1 MGKIMI
7 SYHNA
12 LLHVYIDRYMIQINT
27 LDFFSEISL
36 KANSE
41 VIFAS
46 EFDNLTFLNHQL

>member
-12 LLHVYIDRYMIQINT
+12 LIHVYIDRYMIQINT
-27 LDFFSEISL
+27 LDFSVKSAWKKI
-36 KANSE
+36 SE

-46 EFDNLTFLNHQL
+46 EFDL

>member
-1 MGKIMI
+1 MI

-27 LDFFSEISL
+27 LDRIFSEVSL
-36 KANSE
+36 KQISE

-46 EFDNLTFLNHQL
+46 EFDNLTS